1 MIYPALRAAALLFT
15 LIGVSG
21 CASAVTTGSVDTAR
35 YEAMS
40 CEDLNVAMGEKSSDL
55 SKTAISRGRAEKI
68 AIPNWL
74 LGGKRAVG
82 VVTSRQ
88 TTRIERLQAEEAA
101 IYEARKRRC

>member
-1 MIYPALRAAALLFT
+1 MVYSALRAAALLA
-15 LIGVSG
+15 LPVVASG
-21 CASAVTTGSVDTAR
+21 CASAVATGTVDAAR

-40 CEDLNVAMGEKSSDL
+40 CEDLNVAMGEKASDL

-82 VVTSRQ
+82 AVTNRQ